1 MARNK
6 VMTLWTAI
14 VTAFL
19 ALFTALGLIT
29 TTASAAV
36 TPTETARN
44 SESTPRQTAAPA
56 PAPWSWSRPGSLPPT
71 MKQRIHAEAHGKS
84 PSCRHRPL
92 TDATAADPASAST
105 ADRCDT
111 DDDSAAEHRAPADP
125 PLQR

>member
-6 VMTLWTAI
+6 VMTLWTTV

-29 TTASAAV
+29 TSAAAAV
-36 TPTETARN
+36 PRTETARN
-44 SESTPRQTAAPA
+44 SESTPQRTAAPA
-56 PAPWSWSRPGSLPPT
+56 PAPWSWSRTGSLPPT

-92 TDATAADPASAST
+92 TDATAADPAGAATPDHCRTANGSAG
-105 ADRCDT
+105 
-111 DDDSAAEHRAPADP
+111 HRTPADP